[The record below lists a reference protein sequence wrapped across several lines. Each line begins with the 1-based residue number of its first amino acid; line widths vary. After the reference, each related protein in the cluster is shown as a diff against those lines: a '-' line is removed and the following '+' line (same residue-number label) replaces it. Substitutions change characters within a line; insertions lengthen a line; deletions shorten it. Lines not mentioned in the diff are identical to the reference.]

1 SSARTEVVIGFNA
14 VMDQRQRLCPTLNN
28 SNSNGCPIEANSNV
42 SIQQSFTL
50 PETSLP
56 LGNIITRYSTLTA
69 DSEDWI
75 CITMAPVGYQN
86 PTWKIVF
93 TYVPAAITIFAALVS
108 FFASFAT
115 VSEAEHDV
123 FLFTSNYAM
132 LPAALRLK
140 SPGFF
145 DLIYYAQFIVLSGQL
160 NLNYPEFYQLFV
172 SNFAWSFLLFPTQWL
187 RNINAS
193 IFPYKPEQ
201 QVEDVMAVTLLDQQQ
216 NTSSVIVQGQGLAK
230 FANAVDMD
238 VNNLFLASFIFMLII
253 LAGCLFLCF
262 VIWMVVQILSWRAPH
277 RYAAQTPKI
286 INFTIGT

>member
-1 SSARTEVVIGFNA
+1 
-14 VMDQRQRLCPTLNN
+14 
-28 SNSNGCPIEANSNV
+28 
-42 SIQQSFTL
+42 
-50 PETSLP
+50 
-56 LGNIITRYSTLTA
+56 
-69 DSEDWI
+69 
-75 CITMAPVGYQN
+75 MAPVGYQN

-93 TYVPAAITIFAALVS
+93 TYVPVAFTIFAALVS
-108 FFASFAT
+108 FPASFAT

-145 DLIYYAQFIVLSGQL
+145 DLIYYAQFIVLTGQL

-172 SNFAWSFLLFPTQWL
+172 SNFAWSYLLFPTQWL
-187 RNINAS
+187 RNINDS
-193 IFPYKPEQ
+193 IFPYNPGQEEEQ
-201 QVEDVMAVTLLDQQQ
+201 GGGVMTATLLDQQQ
-216 NTSSVIVQGQGLAK
+216 NSSSVMVQGHGLTN

-262 VIWMVVQILSWRAPH
+262 LIWMVVQLMSWHAPH

-286 INFTIGT
+286 INFTIGTYG